1 MRPNLKRVQANFLA
15 VADYH
20 DPEDRVAILD
30 RECSADVE
38 LCPHFKAH
46 LEAQY
51 QINDSIKPPR
61 LGSEDRE
68 KPWLA

>member
-1 MRPNLKRVQANFLA
+1 VQAVFLA
-15 VADYH
+15 AADYH

-38 LCPHFKAH
+38 LCPHFKAL

-51 QINDSIKPPR
+51 QINDSIKQPL
-61 LGSEDRE
+61 LGPDDRY

>member
-1 MRPNLKRVQANFLA
+1 MASI
-15 VADYH
+15 DYRTGPIPGAH
-20 DPEDRVAILD
+20 YTEDRVAILD

-38 LCPHFKAH
+38 LCPHFKAV

-51 QINDSIKPPR
+51 QINDSLKQPC
-61 LGSEDRE
+61 LGSDDRE